1 MKQQKSLSA
10 TTVLQRCVSKAVEQ
24 RLDAW
29 VAAKRRRDFSTADAI
44 RDELQQEGV
53 SCEEAPARPPSPSS
67 EPR

>member
-1 MKQQKSLSA
+1 MRQHKTPSA
-10 TTVLQRCVSKAVEQ
+10 KTVLQRCVSKAVEQ

-29 VAAKRRRDFSTADAI
+29 VAAKRRRDYATADAI